1 MYSIKLNDSPQ
12 PALKL
17 IRRELQLWDFVLP
30 SFLLWSQ
37 IFSENT
43 ANHSYLRARM
53 SEKEPMKTP
62 VNNRSLARV
71 LLQKNDSVPGTPG
84 STPEGSVH
92 IPATPFLKKLGF
104 GTGVSVFLY
113 SRSPSGTMWNGK
125 SGRACFCS
133 TRQHL
138 DLEKIFFLK
147 DAYFY
152 PLKRFRLRPIC
163 VKGGHPL

>member
-1 MYSIKLNDSPQ
+1 
-12 PALKL
+12 
-17 IRRELQLWDFVLP
+17 
-30 SFLLWSQ
+30 
-37 IFSENT
+37 
-43 ANHSYLRARM
+43 M

-113 SRSPSGTMWNGK
+113 SRSPSGDK
-125 SGRACFCS
+125 
-133 TRQHL
+133 
-138 DLEKIFFLK
+138 
-147 DAYFY
+147 
-152 PLKRFRLRPIC
+152 FRSPWA
-163 VKGGHPL
+163 VKKVVNYNLM